1 MTINFL
7 DFIYLLNIDSL
18 VECINIINLD
28 YIINTILSNF
38 VDISLLILIGIN
50 TIYFTSKNVGNAVL
64 KGIQSVAGLS
74 IIGRAAYDI
83 HKARSESNNSGNN
96 NNPDN
101 NSSDNDSSKN
111 KDNTTTTKDSGT
123 SNDNKNNTTT
133 TTTTKDSETSNDNK
147 K

>member
-7 DFIYLLNIDSL
+7 NFIYLLNIDSL

-38 VDISLLILIGIN
+38 VDISLLILIDVN
-50 TIYFTSKNVGNAVL
+50 TVYLTSKNVGNAVL
-64 KGIQSVAGLS
+64 KGIQSAAGLT

-83 HKARSESNNSGNN
+83 YKARSESNNNDDNSGNN
-96 NNPDN
+96 NNNSGN
-101 NSSDNDSSKN
+101 NSSDKDSSKN

-123 SNDNKNNTTT
+123 SNDNKDN
-133 TTTTKDSETSNDNK
+133 TTKDSETSNDNK